1 MTESTDDLDLRIS
14 ELDLVLIPV
23 PEGDGP
29 VFQGW
34 CVTYG
39 VSPLGSSRRG
49 WCSTASQY
57 LRDATHALVVGGC
70 YDVLLFVNVSPEPSS

>member
-1 MTESTDDLDLRIS
+1 MTENGQSDDLDPRIS
-14 ELDLVLIPV
+14 TLGLVLVPV

-57 LRDATHALVVGGC
+57 LRDATHALVVEGC
-70 YDVLLFVNVSPEPSS
+70 YDVLLFVTLVDE